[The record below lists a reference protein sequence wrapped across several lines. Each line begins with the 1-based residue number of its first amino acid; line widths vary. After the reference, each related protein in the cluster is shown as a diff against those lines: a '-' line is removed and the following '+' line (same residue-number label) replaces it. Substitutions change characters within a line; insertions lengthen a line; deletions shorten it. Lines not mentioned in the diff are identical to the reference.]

1 MNTPP
6 VARAESSVA
15 VVAGAGLSL
24 PTIVTVASV
33 ADADGAV
40 VAGALLGARGADS
53 FSHPARR
60 KPAPRSIRQNGIKT
74 PSPFPLR
81 S

>member
-15 VVAGAGLSL
+15 AVAGAGLSR
-24 PTIVTVASV
+24 PTIVTVAPV

-40 VAGALLGARGADS
+40 VAGALVSARGADF
-53 FSHPARR
+53 FSQPARS
-60 KPAPRSIRQNGIKT
+60 KPAPSSIRQ
-74 PSPFPLR
+74 R
-81 S
+81 